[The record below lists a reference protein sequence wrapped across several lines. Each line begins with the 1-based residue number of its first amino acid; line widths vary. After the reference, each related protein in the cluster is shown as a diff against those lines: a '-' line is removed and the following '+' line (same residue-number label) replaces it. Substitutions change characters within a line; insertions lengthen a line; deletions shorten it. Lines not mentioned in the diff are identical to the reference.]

1 VQAAKVRKARG
12 ASKPK
17 KGKEGFRETPLPKWH
32 SVTIGAVEILVK
44 TLLTP
49 GVRRWK
55 VRPNVLRIDDLE
67 ASKRGYRE
75 TLFSP
80 KQGIILDRS
89 A

>member
-1 VQAAKVRKARG
+1 VQATKVRKAKG
-12 ASKPK
+12 VSKPR
-17 KGKEGFRETPLPKWH
+17 KGKEGFQETPLPKWH
-32 SVTIGAVEILVK
+32 RINIDAVELLVK

-55 VRPNVLRIDDLE
+55 VRPDVLRVDDLG

>member
-1 VQAAKVRKARG
+1 MQATKFQKVRG

-17 KGKEGFRETPLPKWH
+17 KGREGFRETPLPKWH
-32 SVTIGAVEILVK
+32 SIIIGAVELLVK
-44 TLLTP
+44 TLLTL

-55 VRPNVLRIDDLE
+55 VRPDVLRVDDLG
-67 ASKRGYRE
+67 AGKRGYRE

-80 KQGIILDRS
+80 KQGIILGRL